1 MTPKVRAKTVD
12 EYISAAPKESQK
24 KLREMRN
31 CIRSAAPGSS
41 EGLKWGMPA
50 YSHERI
56 LVTFAVHK
64 NHIGFHPTPSA
75 VKAFAKELAKFV
87 TSDNSVQF
95 PLQEPLP
102 LDLIRRMTE
111 FRVRESVNE
120 DKKWRT

>member
-1 MTPKVRAKTVD
+1 MTPKMRPKTVD
-12 EYISAAPKESQK
+12 EYISVAPRETQK
-24 KLREMRN
+24 KLREMRD
-31 CIRSAAPGSS
+31 CIRNAAPGST

-50 YSHERI
+50 YSHKRI
-56 LVTFAVHK
+56 LLTFAAHK

-75 VKAFAKELAKFV
+75 VKAFAKELSEFV

-95 PLQEPLP
+95 PLQKPLP

-111 FRVRESVNE
+111 FRVRESVEE

>member
-1 MTPKVRAKTVD
+1 M
-12 EYISAAPKESQK
+12 
-24 KLREMRN
+24 RE
-31 CIRSAAPGSS
+31 CIRSAAPGST

-50 YSHERI
+50 YSQKRI

-75 VKAFAKELAKFV
+75 VKEFAKELSGFV

-95 PLQEPLP
+95 PLQKPLP
-102 LDLIRRMTE
+102 SDLIRRMTE
-111 FRVRESVNE
+111 FRVRESSNE